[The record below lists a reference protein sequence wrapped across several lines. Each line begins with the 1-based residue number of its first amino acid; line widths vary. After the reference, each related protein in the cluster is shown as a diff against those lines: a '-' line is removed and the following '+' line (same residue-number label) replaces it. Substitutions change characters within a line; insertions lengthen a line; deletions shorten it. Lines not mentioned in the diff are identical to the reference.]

1 MRYHHKTMAKFINVL
16 ANAIDLGSVGYSL
29 KISECRHKL
38 AETYLFLNGKLVFIN
53 EASGSYCV
61 YTDGNNSHTL
71 SWDDPVP
78 SHWEATLCS
87 IDSGVYVY
95 KGYYISLIKRVKK
108 YYKKSFSPEAYH
120 INIIHAPDGVIYPPN
135 YFTIPQWSRCGIY
148 YIKPNIMYMTSIIG
162 IVGRG
167 GTVDSH
173 PVYQS
178 AISEAINSGTI
189 KI

>member
-1 MRYHHKTMAKFINVL
+1 MAKFINVL

-38 AETYLFLNGKLVFIN
+38 VDTYLFLNGKLVFIN
-53 EASGSYCV
+53 EASGNYCG
-61 YTDGNNSHTL
+61 YTDGQSSHTL

-78 SHWEATLCS
+78 SYWVATLCN
-87 IDSGVYVY
+87 IDSGVYEY
-95 KGYYISLIKRVKK
+95 NGFYTAFIKRVKK

-120 INIIHAPDGVIYPPN
+120 INKIHIPDERSNPCPPN
-135 YFTIPQWSRCGIY
+135 YFTIPQWNKCGIY
-148 YIKPNIMYMTSIIG
+148 YIKPNIRYMTSVIG

-167 GTVDSH
+167 GKVDTH
-173 PVYQS
+173 PVYES
-178 AISEAINSGTI
+178 TIAEAINSGTI